1 MDFRFTPKQEALK
14 NEIADWCEEVMT
26 PERMEKIESQGELM
40 NAHDP
45 ELYDDMGKKGWLG
58 LQWPK
63 EYGGSGYGHMEMG
76 IFNEVVGYYRVPMAG
91 YGLTVNIVGNSIIT
105 YGSEKLK
112 KEFLPRIASGEILF
126 CQGFSE
132 PNSGSD
138 LASLQTRA
146 VQDGDEYVINGQKIF
161 TTNAHFSDY
170 IFMATRT
177 DPNVPKHKGLS
188 IFLLDMKSPGVNVRP
203 LYTLG
208 GGRVNETFYEDVRVG
223 ADYMLGEENR
233 GWYHMTTTLDFE
245 RSGLSTIGACRRA
258 LEDIV
263 EYAKKTKVN
272 GKPLTKDP
280 LVRQKLAQLETE
292 LCMSRLLSYR
302 VASMQHR
309 GLIPNHEASMC
320 KAYGGE
326 LVQRVAHVGTQIM
339 GLYGQLQMGSK
350 YVPANGRIEAMFR
363 QTVAS
368 TIAGGTN
375 EVQRL
380 IIAGRGLGLPR

>member
-1 MDFRFTPKQEALK
+1 MDFRFTPEQEALTK
-14 NEIADWCEEVMT
+14 EVTDWCEEVMT

-45 ELYDDMGKKGWLG
+45 ELYEDMGKRGWLG

-63 EYGGSGYGHMEMG
+63 EYGGSGFGHMEMG

-91 YGLTVNIVGNSIIT
+91 YVLTVNIVGNSIIT

-138 LASLQTRA
+138 LASLQTKA

-177 DPNVPKHKGLS
+177 DSNVPKHKGLS
-188 IFLLDMKSPGVNVRP
+188 IFLLDMKSPGVSVRP

-208 GGRVNETFYEDVRVG
+208 GGRVNETFYEDVRIS
-223 ADYMLGEENR
+223 ADYWLGEENR

-245 RSGLSTIGACRRA
+245 RSGLTTIGACRRA
-258 LEDIV
+258 LEEIV

-280 LVRQKLAQLETE
+280 LIRQKLAQLETE

-326 LVQRVAHVGTQIM
+326 LVQRVSHVGTQIM

>member
-1 MDFRFTPKQEALK
+1 VDFGFTPEQEALK
-14 NEIADWCEEVMT
+14 KEVTEWCEQVMT
-26 PERMEKIESQGELM
+26 PERIAKIESQGELM

-45 ELYDDMGKKGWLG
+45 ELYEDMGKKGWLG

-63 EYGGSGYGHMEMG
+63 EYGGSGFGHLEMG

-170 IFMATRT
+170 VFLATRT

-188 IFLLDMKSPGVNVRP
+188 IFLVDMKSPGLSVRP

-208 GGRVNETFYEDVRVG
+208 GGRVNETFFEDVRVS
-223 ADYMLGEENR
+223 ADYMLGEKNR

-245 RSGLSTIGACRRA
+245 RSGLTTIGACRRA
-258 LEDIV
+258 LEDILN
-263 EYAKKTKVN
+263 YAKNVKIN
-272 GKPLTKDP
+272 GKSLTSDP
-280 LVRQKLAQLETE
+280 LIRQKLARLETE

-309 GLIPNHEASMC
+309 GIIPNHEASMC

-326 LVQRVAHVGTQIM
+326 LAQRIAHVGTQIM

-350 YVPANGRIEAMFR
+350 YAPAQGRIEAMFR
-363 QTVAS
+363 QTVAH

-380 IIAGRGLGLPR
+380 IISGRGLGLPR

>member
-1 MDFRFTPKQEALK
+1 MDFRFTPEQEALRK
-14 NEIADWCEEVMT
+14 EVTDWCEKVMT
-26 PERMEKIESQGELM
+26 PERIAKIESQGELM

-45 ELYDDMGKKGWLG
+45 DLYNEMGKRGWLG

-63 EYGGSGYGHMEMG
+63 EYGGSGYGHLEMG
-76 IFNEVVGYYRVPMAG
+76 IFNEMVGYHRVPMAG

-105 YGSEKLK
+105 YGSERLK
-112 KEFLPRIASGEILF
+112 KEFLPRIASGELLF

-146 VQDGDEYVINGQKIF
+146 VQDGDDYVINGQKIF
-161 TTNAHFSDY
+161 TTNAHFSNY
-170 IFMATRT
+170 VFLATRT

-188 IFLLDMKSPGVNVRP
+188 IFLVNMKTPGISVRP

-208 GGRVNETFYEDVRVG
+208 GGRVNETFFEDVRVSG
-223 ADYMLGEENR
+223 DYMLGEKNR

-245 RSGLSTIGACRRA
+245 RSGLTLIGACRRT
-258 LEDIV
+258 LEEIV
-263 EYAKKTKVN
+263 EHAKGTKAN
-272 GKPLTKDP
+272 GEPITKNP
-280 LVRQKLAQLETE
+280 IVRQKLAQLETE
-292 LCMSRLLSYR
+292 LCMARLLSYR

-309 GLIPNHEASMC
+309 GLIPNYEASMC

-326 LVQRVAHVGTQIM
+326 LSQRIAHIGTQIM

-350 YVPANGRIEAMFR
+350 YAPAHGRVEALFR
-363 QTVAS
+363 QSVAS

>member
-1 MDFRFTPKQEALK
+1 MDFGFTPEQEALK
-14 NEIADWCEEVMT
+14 KEVTEWCEQVMT
-26 PERMEKIESQGELM
+26 PERIAKIESQGELM

-45 ELYDDMGKKGWLG
+45 ELYEDMGKKGWLG

-63 EYGGSGYGHMEMG
+63 EYGGSGFGHLEMG

-170 IFMATRT
+170 VFLATRT

-188 IFLLDMKSPGVNVRP
+188 IFLVDMKSPGLSVRP

-208 GGRVNETFYEDVRVG
+208 GGRVNETFFEDVRVS
-223 ADYMLGEENR
+223 ADYMLGEKNR

-245 RSGLSTIGACRRA
+245 RSGLTTIGACRRA
-258 LEDIV
+258 LEDILN
-263 EYAKKTKVN
+263 YAKNVKIN
-272 GKPLTKDP
+272 GKSLTSDP
-280 LVRQKLAQLETE
+280 LIRQKLARLETE

-309 GLIPNHEASMC
+309 GIIPNHEASMC

-326 LVQRVAHVGTQIM
+326 LAQRIAHVGTQIM

-350 YVPANGRIEAMFR
+350 YAPAQGRIEAMFR
-363 QTVAS
+363 QTVAH

-380 IIAGRGLGLPR
+380 IISGRGLGLPR

>member
-1 MDFRFTPKQEALK
+1 VDFGFTPEQEALK
-14 NEIADWCEEVMT
+14 QEITQWCEEVMT
-26 PERMEKIESQGELM
+26 PERIANIESQGELM

-45 ELYDDMGKKGWLG
+45 ELYAEMGKKGWLG

-63 EYGGSGYGHMEMG
+63 EYGGAGYGHLEMG

-170 IFMATRT
+170 VFLATRT
-177 DPNVPKHKGLS
+177 DPDVPKHKGLS
-188 IFLLDMKSPGVNVRP
+188 IFLVNMKTPGITVRP

-208 GGRVNETFYEDVRVG
+208 GGRVNETFFEDVRIP
-223 ADYMLGEENR
+223 ADQMLGEKNR

-245 RSGLSTIGACRRA
+245 RSGLTLIGGCRRA
-258 LEDIV
+258 FEDIV
-263 EYAKKTKVN
+263 QYAKETSVN
-272 GKPLTKDP
+272 GKPLAKDP
-280 LVRQKLAQLETE
+280 VIRQKLAQLETE
-292 LCMSRLLSYR
+292 LCMARLLSYR
-302 VASMQHR
+302 VASMQHK

-326 LVQRVAHVGTQIM
+326 LSQRVAHIGLQIM

-350 YVPANGRIEAMFR
+350 YAPLHGRIEAMFR
-363 QTVAS
+363 QSVAS

>member
-1 MDFRFTPKQEALK
+1 MDFRFTPEQEALTK
-14 NEIADWCEEVMT
+14 EVTDWCEEVMT

-45 ELYDDMGKKGWLG
+45 ELYEDMGKRGWLG

-63 EYGGSGYGHMEMG
+63 EYGGSGFGHMEMG

-91 YGLTVNIVGNSIIT
+91 YVLTVNIVGNSIIT

-138 LASLQTRA
+138 LASLQTKA

-177 DPNVPKHKGLS
+177 DSNVPKHKGLS
-188 IFLLDMKSPGVNVRP
+188 IFLLDMKSPGVSVRP

-208 GGRVNETFYEDVRVG
+208 GGRVNETFYEDVRIS

-245 RSGLSTIGACRRA
+245 RSGLTTIGACRRA
-258 LEDIV
+258 LEEIV

-280 LVRQKLAQLETE
+280 LIRQKLAQLETE

-326 LVQRVAHVGTQIM
+326 LVQRVSHVGTQIM